1 MLVGKCATQR
11 PWKTQLSQEATVEAQ
26 SEMMADEGL
35 RDRERGR
42 GREKREKEKSD
53 LRDHLEQLCPRL
65 ANGLDRKGEEN

>member
-1 MLVGKCATQR
+1 
-11 PWKTQLSQEATVEAQ
+11 
-26 SEMMADEGL
+26 MADEGL